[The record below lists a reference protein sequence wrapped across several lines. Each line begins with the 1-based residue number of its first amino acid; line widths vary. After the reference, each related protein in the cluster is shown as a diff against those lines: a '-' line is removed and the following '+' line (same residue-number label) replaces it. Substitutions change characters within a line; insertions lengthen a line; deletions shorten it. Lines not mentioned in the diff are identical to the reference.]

1 MLLYLDTMVPTS
13 SVTCCRVVD
22 RKIYSKLL
30 EWKKETKGTKSLL
43 IEWARRIGKSTVAT
57 EFGRKEY
64 KSYIMIDFIKGTL

>member
-1 MLLYLDTMVPTS
+1 MEIQ
-13 SVTCCRVVD
+13 

-43 IEWARRIGKSTVAT
+43 IEGAKRIGKSTVAA